1 VAANLLP
8 SDREF
13 AHFLAWV
20 DPVRVADEQLVAG
33 FDTKKVR
40 RYDAETE
47 QMLKTIRRK
56 PVRALPSSYQN
67 VIDRLTATQAA
78 ALNELQRA
86 VS

>member
-1 VAANLLP
+1 MMLP

-20 DPVRVADEQLVAG
+20 DPVQVADERFVPS

-47 QMLKTIRRK
+47 QMLKTIHRQ
-56 PVRALPSSYQN
+56 PVRTLPTSYQN
-67 VIDRLTATQAA
+67 VIDRLTVTQATA
-78 ALNELQRA
+78 FNQLTREA
-86 VS
+86 S